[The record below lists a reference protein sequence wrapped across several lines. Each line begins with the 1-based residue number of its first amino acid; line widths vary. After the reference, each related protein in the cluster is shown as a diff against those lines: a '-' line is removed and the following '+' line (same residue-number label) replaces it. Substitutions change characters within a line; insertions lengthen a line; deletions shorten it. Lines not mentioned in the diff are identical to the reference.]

1 MITFSRIKCVGVKG
15 VDDYSLVGK
24 IQLTN
29 VLAFVSAFLTL
40 ILDIGFIIGERD
52 YRPIINIFLIGL
64 FLALPIYFNSIKW
77 YFFARNWLLSVMA
90 IGILSGPF
98 FNGENIPVEIIFLPC
113 VGIPFLLFNR
123 KEIILPVIWSVI
135 YLVLYFVAQYLY
147 TIITPL
153 DPLSVEDGKV
163 MFPFLMVMVF
173 LWAAGVFISISN
185 ENKFREELIE
195 KNLKKEKE
203 LRINLESSYSKL
215 IKSQDDL
222 INKEKERIKA
232 QESERQA
239 LKKADFKAK
248 FLAKMSHELRTPL
261 NGIIGNL
268 ELWDK
273 KSQFDDVNKGYF
285 NKVVNSSQLLLG
297 IVNDV
302 LDISKIEDG
311 KMELRPEPVNLKNV
325 IQNSIALFDTIVLEK
340 DVKIELDYDES
351 IPDFLQLDSLRFSQI
366 LNNLLSNALKASE
379 KSKIKILVRP
389 LKGQMAKVAVI
400 DNGVGLTKEEQSII
414 FSDYIQTSSH
424 FRKEGTGLGLSIC
437 KSLAQ
442 LMGGEIG
449 LESEKGV
456 GSNFWFTFNYEF
468 TEEKQI
474 PHEFNGCEN
483 INLFLKVLLVDDMEI
498 NRSLARAMLEEYNC
512 TVQEAES
519 GLEAIKAYEDDAYDV
534 VLMDI
539 NMPDINGDEV
549 VRRIK
554 NQYNANSVF
563 IGLSANAME
572 GEREKFLDLGLDD
585 YISKPITF
593 DKLLNV
599 LMEWFD
605 FEERKVKT
613 NSGNQRLNNFLIDEE
628 KISEN
633 ASLMGGR
640 KVFMKF
646 IDQFIEHNQKIWS
659 ELTLNFKLKDTLRL
673 KHNLH
678 KLAGIGAS
686 IGAVGY
692 CDILHLAYTNID
704 SGNEIS
710 DEEFSVLLNSS
721 KDIEKGMNE
730 IKEKWQQSDF

>member
-1 MITFSRIKCVGVKG
+1 
-15 VDDYSLVGK
+15 
-24 IQLTN
+24 
-29 VLAFVSAFLTL
+29 
-40 ILDIGFIIGERD
+40 
-52 YRPIINIFLIGL
+52 
-64 FLALPIYFNSIKW
+64 
-77 YFFARNWLLSVMA
+77 MA
-90 IGILSGPF
+90 
-98 FNGENIPVEIIFLPC
+98 
-113 VGIPFLLFNR
+113 
-123 KEIILPVIWSVI
+123 
-135 YLVLYFVAQYLY
+135 LYFVAQYLY

-153 DPLSVEDGKV
+153 DPLSVEEGEV

-195 KNLKKEKE
+195 KNLRKEKE

-232 QESERQA
+232 QEAERQA

-273 KSQFDDVNKGYF
+273 KSKFDDLNKGYF

-311 KMELRPEPVNLKNV
+311 KMELRPELVNLKNV
-325 IQNSIALFDTIVLEK
+325 IQNSIALFETIALEK

-351 IPDFLQLDSLRFSQI
+351 IPDFLHLDSLRFSQI
-366 LNNLLSNALKASE
+366 LNNLLSNALKATE
-379 KSKIKILVRP
+379 KSKIKILARQ
-389 LKGQMAKVAVI
+389 LKGQTAKVAVI
-400 DNGVGLTKEEQSII
+400 DQGIGLTEEEQSVI
-414 FSDYIQTSSH
+414 FSDYIQTSSY
-424 FRKEGTGLGLSIC
+424 FNNEGTGLGLSIC

-449 LESEKGV
+449 LKSEKGV
-456 GSNFWFTFNYEF
+456 GSNFWFTFNYEY
-468 TEEKQI
+468 TENKQI
-474 PHEFNGCEN
+474 PLEFNVSEN

-498 NRSLARAMLEEYNC
+498 NRSLARAMLEEYSC

-519 GLEAIKAYEDDAYDV
+519 GLEAIEVYEDDTYDV

-549 VRRIK
+549 VRRIRK
-554 NQYNANSVF
+554 QYKANSVF

-640 KVFMKF
+640 KVFIKF
-646 IDQFIEHNQKIWS
+646 IDKFIEHNQKIWS
-659 ELTLNFKLKDTLRL
+659 ELILSFKIKDTLRL
-673 KHNLH
+673 KDNLH

>member
-1 MITFSRIKCVGVKG
+1 MITFNHIKCVGVQG
-15 VDDYSLVGK
+15 VDDYSLVRK

-29 VLAFVSAFLTL
+29 VLAFVSAFLTF

-77 YFFARNWLLSVMA
+77 YFFAKNWLLSVMA
-90 IGILSGPF
+90 IGVLSGPF

-123 KEIILPVIWSVI
+123 KEIILPVIWSAI
-135 YLVLYFVAQYLY
+135 YLALYFVAQYLY

-153 DPLSVEDGKV
+153 DPLSVEEGEV

-195 KNLKKEKE
+195 KNLRKEKE

-273 KSQFDDVNKGYF
+273 RSKFDDLNKGYF

-325 IQNSIALFDTIVLEK
+325 IQNSIALFETIALEK

-351 IPDFLQLDSLRFSQI
+351 IPDFLHLDSLRFSQI
-366 LNNLLSNALKASE
+366 LNNLLSNALKATE
-379 KSKIKILVRP
+379 KSKIKILARQ
-389 LKGQMAKVAVI
+389 LKGQTAKVAVI
-400 DNGVGLTKEEQSII
+400 DHGIGLTEEEQSVV
-414 FSDYIQTSSH
+414 FSDYIQTSSY
-424 FRKEGTGLGLSIC
+424 FNNEGTGLGLSIC

-442 LMGGEIG
+442 LIGGEIG
-449 LESEKGV
+449 LKSEKGV
-456 GSNFWFTFNYEF
+456 GSNFWFTFNYEY
-468 TEEKQI
+468 TENKQI
-474 PHEFNGCEN
+474 PLEFNVSEN

-498 NRSLARAMLEEYNC
+498 NRSLARAMLEEYSC

-519 GLEAIKAYEDDAYDV
+519 GLEAIEVYEDDTYDV

-549 VRRIK
+549 VRRIRK
-554 NQYNANSVF
+554 QYKANSVF

-593 DKLLNV
+593 PKLVNV
-599 LMEWFD
+599 LMKWFD
-605 FEERKVKT
+605 YDERKTKV
-613 NSGNQRLNNFLIDEE
+613 NGNEHLNNFLIDEE

-686 IGAVGY
+686 IGASGY
-692 CDILHLAYTNID
+692 CNILHLAYKNVD
-704 SGNEIS
+704 SGIEIT

-721 KDIEKGMNE
+721 KDIEKEMNE
-730 IKEKWQQSDF
+730 IKEKWQQNDF